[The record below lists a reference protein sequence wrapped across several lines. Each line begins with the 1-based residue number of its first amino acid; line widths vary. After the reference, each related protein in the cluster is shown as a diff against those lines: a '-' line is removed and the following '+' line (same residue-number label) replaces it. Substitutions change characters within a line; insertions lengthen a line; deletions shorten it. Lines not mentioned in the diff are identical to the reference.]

1 MTADEKS
8 EATSSPA
15 GAAGVSSP
23 AGVAGVSSPAGV
35 SGAAQP
41 LAGRTAVVTGAGA
54 GIGRGSAIALA
65 QAGAAVVVNDIAQP
79 AAAETVEMI
88 VAAGGQAV
96 ADGGDVSRVDD
107 VKALV
112 SRAVDTYG
120 GLDVMHANAGVERY
134 VSLEEM
140 AEVDM
145 DLLLDVDLKGVLLC
159 AQHSIA
165 PMRARGGGSIIF
177 TSSVQ
182 ATHSLP
188 GCVVYAAAKAGVIA
202 AARTLTLE
210 VGGDNIRVNAIS
222 PGTIDTPMLRRD
234 LDDMNT
240 EEAGGFLD
248 RVRAANTLGR
258 IGTVEEV
265 GALVVFLASDAS
277 SYISGTNIL
286 IDAGFSAVKTF

>member
-1 MTADEKS
+1 MSKESHMNTSAASDAAD
-8 EATSSPA
+8 
-15 GAAGVSSP
+15 AA
-23 AGVAGVSSPAGV
+23 AR
-35 SGAAQP
+35 P
-41 LAGRTAVVTGAGA
+41 LAGKVAVVTGAGS
-54 GIGRGSAIALA
+54 GIGRGSAVALA
-65 QAGAAVVVNDIAQP
+65 GAGASVVANDVNAPWAQ
-79 AAAETVEMI
+79 ETVDLI
-88 VAAGGQAV
+88 VASGGAAL
-96 ADGGDVSRVDD
+96 ADGGDVSNSSD

-112 SRAVDTYG
+112 GKAVDAYG

-165 PMRARGGGSIIF
+165 PMRARGGGSIVF

-210 VGGDNIRVNAIS
+210 VGCDNIRVNAIS

-234 LDDMNT
+234 LDDMNV
-240 EEAGGFLD
+240 EESEGFLD

-265 GALVVFLASDAS
+265 GALVMFLASDAS
-277 SYISGTNIL
+277 SYISGTNVY
-286 IDAGFSAVKTF
+286 IDAGFTAVKTF